1 MEKRQEK
8 IRLDQKEQEKRLQE
22 EKEKSMRQRLLRDR
36 LPKLGNE
43 DLDSFI
49 RFEDVAI
56 EAEIPKN
63 DWLIYFENSLTG
75 QALERFQSCVAREH
89 RANYDTSRD
98 VLLEAMGYSKEEAIH
113 SFFSQNDTHH
123 GQ

>member
-1 MEKRQEK
+1 MKKQEK

-49 RFEDVAI
+49 QRFEDVAI

-63 DWLIYFENSLTG
+63 YWFIYFENYFTG
-75 QALERFQSCVAREH
+75 QALERFQSCVTREH
-89 RANYDTSRD
+89 RAKYDTSRD
-98 VLLEAMGYSKEEAIH
+98 VLWVIAKKKRFIP
-113 SFFSQNDTHH
+113 FFPKMTHIMVNR
-123 GQ
+123 